1 MTVALATPTGA
12 RLHLRAR
19 VGDLADAVT
28 YASLAVPRRAPMPIL
43 DAVSITGHA
52 AAAEVTGFDYDQAAT
67 ARLDAAGIG
76 QAAVDR
82 HRLRDLLRGLD
93 PGAEV
98 RLDAEETRLSVRC
111 GNLHATLPLVD
122 GEFPSIPTTG
132 ATPVATLDERTL
144 AALRR
149 VAISAGADDTLPH
162 LTAIQ
167 FSVDDGELVAA
178 STDRYRLTV
187 YRTGL
192 RAVLPEP
199 MLVPAKALD
208 DALKFT
214 TARKRATRGVP
225 ATLGRI
231 EQDGICWAALSSV
244 GYTRSL
250 RTVDGE
256 FPAWRT
262 LLPTE
267 FSARARVN
275 ARSLRDAI
283 TQLKPAIDAGG
294 TSRHTGR
301 RQPTRPMILDLAAGD
316 CRASA
321 GGGTDCQ
328 VSVPLDV
335 AYDGDPMQVAFI
347 PTYLAD
353 SADVLGGDELDIN
366 LVTPV
371 KPALLTSPTDT
382 AMSYLLMPVRMA
394 A

>member
-1 MTVALATPTGA
+1 MTVAIATPMGA

-19 VGDLADAVT
+19 VGDLADAVA
-28 YASLAVPRRAPMPIL
+28 YASLAAPRRAALPIL
-43 DAVSITGHA
+43 DAVSVTGHA
-52 AAAEVTGFDYDQAAT
+52 DAAEVTGFDYDHAAT
-67 ARLDAAGIG
+67 ARVDAAGIG

-98 RLDAEETRLSVRC
+98 RLDAEEARLNVRC

-122 GEFPSIPTTG
+122 GEFPSVPRTG
-132 ATPVATLDERTL
+132 AAPVAELDERTL
-144 AALRR
+144 SALRR
-149 VAISAGADDTLPH
+149 VTIAAGVDQTLPL

-167 FSVDDGELVAA
+167 FSLEDGELLAA

-192 RAVLPEP
+192 RAELSEP
-199 MLVPAKALD
+199 ILVPARALD

-225 ATLGRI
+225 AGLGRI
-231 EQDGICWAALSSV
+231 EQDGICWATLSSV
-244 GYTRSL
+244 GYTSSV
-250 RTVDGE
+250 RTLDGE

-267 FSARARVN
+267 FTGRARVN
-275 ARSLRDAI
+275 VRSLHDAI

-294 TSRHTGR
+294 TSKHTGR
-301 RQPTRPMILDLAAGD
+301 TQPTRPMILDLAADD

-321 GGGTDCQ
+321 GDGADCE

-335 AYDGDPMQVAFI
+335 RYEGHPTRVAFI
-347 PTYLAD
+347 PRYLAD
-353 SADVLGGDELDIN
+353 GADVVGGDELEIN

-371 KPALLTSPTDT
+371 KPALLTNPTDA